1 MVVCNYVAQ
10 ATLKRWGVRNEEWIY
25 IYRYGTDPVDSI
37 EIESTYPLIQKR
49 NYYLQ
54 RAKVSLYGSGSN
66 GATSV
71 KLYFSRMTRRATPLP
86 RLSGPAYK
94 RQNLG

>member
-10 ATLKRWGVRNEEWIY
+10 APLKRWAGYKTRNGY

-54 RAKVSLYGSGSN
+54 WANVSVYGSGSN

-71 KLYFSRMTRRATPLP
+71 KLYFSRVTRRATPLP